1 MITFVLVSPLN
12 ANFVIS
18 DTLGKNLCVDTQEK
32 NILKMAR
39 VSLKLGD
46 RDTPAPHVE
55 WLLSKAICSSEEIEV
70 EEWYLLLTLSKS
82 KKPRNLLGLLGAVI

>member
-1 MITFVLVSPLN
+1 MITIVLVSPLN

-46 RDTPAPHVE
+46 RDTPATHVE
-55 WLLSKAICSSEEIEV
+55 WLLSKVICSSEEIEV
-70 EEWYLLLTLSKS
+70 EEWYLRFQSETSQ
-82 KKPRNLLGLLGAVI
+82 VI